1 MLRSPDAVWLS
12 DNPGTNT
19 VLIHGMVMAP
29 AFWRCFAPT
38 IAMTGRAAAY
48 PLPGHSP
55 WILGN
60 GHAPLTTAAIVDA
73 YATAIE
79 RDFDGRPVTLVGHS
93 TGGFISL
100 LIARHRPDLVSRVV
114 LMGAFACGR
123 FEGQERMASRILR
136 MPLLGRL
143 LFSKL
148 FTRWIATKE
157 TFRWGSLECVFDKAV
172 AWETEETLATM
183 EMVREH
189 LLASRPHEI
198 AAFVMWMTRTSI
210 VPELPRIDVPV
221 LNIIGAGDRVVPP
234 VHQIHLAAALPRC
247 HTVILNAIGHLPMAE
262 ARPTVDRL
270 ISDFILLGPHGLT
283 SRAAAQKIRSGAAK
297 GVLSTENRP
306 KGTNITAMR
315 Y

>member
-1 MLRSPDAVWLS
+1 MLHSPEPTWLS
-12 DNPGTNT
+12 ETPGTRT

-29 AFWRCFAPT
+29 AFWRCFAPS
-38 IAMTGRAAAY
+38 IAMTGRTAAY

-60 GHAPLTTAAIVDA
+60 DAVPLTTEAIVDA
-73 YATAIE
+73 YAQAIE
-79 RDFDGRPVTLVGHS
+79 RDFQGEPVTLIGHS
-93 TGGFISL
+93 TGGFLSL
-100 LIARHRPDLVSRVV
+100 LLARHRPDLVERVV

-136 MPLLGRL
+136 LPWLGRL
-143 LFSKL
+143 LFSRL

-157 TFRWGSLECVFDKAV
+157 AFRWGSLECVFDKSV
-172 AWETEETLATM
+172 TWETEETLATM
-183 EMVREH
+183 EAVREH

-198 AAFVMWMTRTSI
+198 AAFVVWMSRTSI

-234 VHQIHLAAALPRC
+234 IHQIHLAAALPRC

-262 ARPTVDRL
+262 ARGKVDRL
-270 ISDFILLGPHGLT
+270 IGDFILLGPHGLS
-283 SRAAAQKIRSGAAK
+283 SRAAAQKNRFGSAKPAFSPEKPRSG
-297 GVLSTENRP
+297 
-306 KGTNITAMR
+306 TNMTVMR
-315 Y
+315 